1 MSFAR
6 NLSEKYRKKLLDPT
20 TKAGSDTSKTDS
32 KKVNHKTAEAT
43 DELIGNKIAD
53 KTVKPLPV
61 PDANWRDVEKIVI
74 PPQRRKEVLNELTQV
89 LSNGKL

>member
-1 MSFAR
+1 MIKR
-6 NLSEKYRKKLLDPT
+6 NEALFYRTKKKIIRQGIWIYVICEKSIRKICEKLMDPT

-61 PDANWRDVEKIVI
+61 PDAN
-74 PPQRRKEVLNELTQV
+74 
-89 LSNGKL
+89 

>member
-6 NLSEKYRKKLLDPT
+6 NLSEKCGKKLLDPT
-20 TKAGSDTSKTDS
+20 TKAGSDTSKTDL

-61 PDANWRDVEKIVI
+61 PDTNWRDAEEIVI